1 MASGAGRTGWVRER
15 DLLPE
20 FFWAADAASL
30 RGQRR
35 SVLLSAWELV
45 LLVVA
50 AATGSADGEPWAWPA
65 AGAYLGAVAL
75 AVVISR
81 QNPQGLWY
89 EGRAAAESVKT
100 LVWKYAVRA
109 DAYQPPP
116 RTLPDAEGLYRFQL
130 GRVLGAFRDSPVAV
144 PGSGA
149 GSGTGS
155 EAGGEAGSA
164 AEITAAMRDLREQPL
179 AVRREVY
186 LGERIQVQHD
196 WYRAKARYC
205 ARAGHWAGVLGVL
218 LPALGL
224 VLALLRALGAFTY
237 DALGTVSAVAA
248 SVTAWA
254 QLRQYRPLA
263 AAYGLA
269 AEELAQIQRQLAEL
283 DLDAPEAEEIW
294 ARLARD
300 AEDAISREH
309 TTWQARREVRTTTDR
324 EDEND
329 REDEDHR
336 EHEHHRGQGT
346 DPEHRPAPEHRIDRE
361 H

>member
-1 MASGAGRTGWVRER
+1 MRER
-15 DLLPE
+15 ELLPE

-35 SVLLSAWELV
+35 AVLLSAWELA
-45 LLVVA
+45 LLLVA

-65 AGAYLGAVAL
+65 AAGYLGAMAL

-100 LVWKYAVRA
+100 LAWKFAVRA

-116 RTLPDAEGLYRFQL
+116 RSLPDAEGLYRFQL
-130 GRVLGAFRDSPVAV
+130 TRVLGAFRDGRVAV
-144 PGSGA
+144 PAPGVELA
-149 GSGTGS
+149 G
-155 EAGGEAGSA
+155 
-164 AEITAAMRDLREQPL
+164 ITAAMRDLRGQPL

-186 LGERIQVQHD
+186 LNERIRVQHD
-196 WYRAKARYC
+196 WYRSKARYC
-205 ARAGHWAGVLGVL
+205 ARAGYWTGVLGVL

-224 VLALLRALGAFTY
+224 ALAVLRALGAFTY

-269 AEELAQIQRQLAEL
+269 AEELELIRLQLARL
-283 DLDAPEAEEIW
+283 DLESPDAEEIW

-300 AEDAISREH
+300 AEDAVSREH

-324 EDEND
+324 E
-329 REDEDHR
+329 H
-336 EHEHHRGQGT
+336 
-346 DPEHRPAPEHRIDRE
+346 
-361 H
+361 

>member
-1 MASGAGRTGWVRER
+1 MRER
-15 DLLPE
+15 ELLPG

-35 SVLLSAWELV
+35 SVLLSAWELL

-50 AATGSADGEPWAWPA
+50 AATGSADGEAWAWPA
-65 AGAYLGAVAL
+65 AAAYLGAIVL

-100 LVWKYAVRA
+100 LAWKFAVRA

-116 RTLPDAEGLYRFQL
+116 RTLPDAEGLYRVQL
-130 GRVLGAFRDSPVAV
+130 GGVLGAFRDGRVVA
-144 PGSGA
+144 PGA
-149 GSGTGS
+149 GA
-155 EAGGEAGSA
+155 ELAG
-164 AEITAAMRDLREQPL
+164 ITAAMRDLREQPL

-186 LGERIQVQHD
+186 LRERIQVQHD
-196 WYRAKARYC
+196 WYRAKSRYC
-205 ARAGHWAGVLGVL
+205 ARAGALAGVLGVV

-224 VLALLRALGAFTY
+224 VLAVLRALGAFTY

-269 AEELAQIQRQLAEL
+269 ADELELIRRQLARL
-283 DLDAPEAEEIW
+283 DVESADAEELW

-300 AEDAISREH
+300 AEDAVSREH
-309 TTWQARREVRTTTDR
+309 TTWQARREIRTTTDR
-324 EDEND
+324 
-329 REDEDHR
+329 DH
-336 EHEHHRGQGT
+336 
-346 DPEHRPAPEHRIDRE
+346 
-361 H
+361 